1 MSFISLIGD
10 KSQKFISLSDRNA
23 LISKFL
29 GIYPFFIQCATHP
42 FEARWNV
49 ENFFSWRSSIS
60 LIFLSSLFKRRFFFR
75 ANKCQDSVT
84 QVRLK
89 SGNWQ
94 KRCVWAPCSTHIA
107 NYCSMQF
114 DDSYCFVRSHD
125 NCLKMRWFFPHL
137 RHFLMTGWNVTN
149 ITFRW
154 WWFPAKNFGI
164 WPILSNDEV

>member
-1 MSFISLIGD
+1 M
-10 KSQKFISLSDRNA
+10 
-23 LISKFL
+23 
-29 GIYPFFIQCATHP
+29 
-42 FEARWNV
+42 
-49 ENFFSWRSSIS
+49 
-60 LIFLSSLFKRRFFFR
+60 
-75 ANKCQDSVT
+75 T

-149 ITFRW
+149 IAFRW
-154 WWFPAKNFGI
+154 WWFPANKFGI
-164 WPILSNDEV
+164 WPILSDEDVNPKNMPFFKEIRNYVLLLVIPFSIFQSFVNAFRFQYHNLNDILMY